1 MLSSNVDSWI
11 REVSGPLLARPMTGR
26 SDVRAS
32 DAPGPIDVTG
42 KGVVPS
48 NSLRTRVSRL
58 WGPDVVAGRRARVI
72 RISAN
77 LVGAGGA
84 ALFAQASLQVY
95 LRTHRLIGVAFCA
108 EQAWVAVAYLVR
120 RPARVVTRRTG
131 DWLLAFGG
139 TFGGVLFRPVGVHPS
154 WGVGAGLGLQL
165 LGLGIFV
172 CSFFALGR
180 SFGFCPRCPG
190 GGRGWSRRR
199 GPPPHLRLLLPLA
212 ARVSAAEPLS
222 AQRARLA
229 VRDGLQRRKG
239 ARRRTSAHVERALR
253 RLSPAGP
260 MEDVALRLVV
270 RGARVT

>member
-11 REVSGPLLARPMTGR
+11 GEVSGPLLARPMTGLGE
-26 SDVRAS
+26 VRAS
-32 DAPGPIDVTG
+32 DAPGPIDVAG

-48 NSLRTRVSRL
+48 KSLRTRVSRL
-58 WGPDVVAGRRARVI
+58 GGPDVVSGRRARVI

-84 ALFAQASLQVY
+84 ALFAQASLQAY
-95 LRTHRLIGVAFCA
+95 LRTHRLIGVAFFA

-180 SFGFCPRCPG
+180 SFGFAPAD
-190 GGRGWSRRR
+190 RG
-199 GPPPHLRLLLPLA
+199 
-212 ARVSAAEPLS
+212 
-222 AQRARLA
+222 
-229 VRDGLQRRKG
+229 
-239 ARRRTSAHVERALR
+239 
-253 RLSPAGP
+253 
-260 MEDVALRLVV
+260 LVV
-270 RGARVT
+270 RGPYAIVRHPVYACYFLLQLGYLLQSLSVRNALVMLFATGCNVGRALAEERLLASSEPYDDYRRRVRWRMLPLVW

>member
-1 MLSSNVDSWI
+1 MHSSNVDSWI
-11 REVSGPLLARPMTGR
+11 REVSGPLLARPVTGL

-32 DAPGPIDVTG
+32 DATGPIDVAG

-48 NSLRTRVSRL
+48 TSLRTRVSRL
-58 WGPDVVAGRRARVI
+58 WGPDVVSGRRARVI

-84 ALFAQASLQVY
+84 ALFAQASLQAY
-95 LRTHRLIGVAFCA
+95 FRTHRLIGVAFCA

-139 TFGGVLFRPVGVHPS
+139 TFGGVMFRPVGVHPS
-154 WGVGAGLGLQL
+154 WGVGAGLALQL

-180 SFGFCPRCPG
+180 SFGFAPAD
-190 GGRGWSRRR
+190 RG
-199 GPPPHLRLLLPLA
+199 
-212 ARVSAAEPLS
+212 
-222 AQRARLA
+222 
-229 VRDGLQRRKG
+229 
-239 ARRRTSAHVERALR
+239 
-253 RLSPAGP
+253 
-260 MEDVALRLVV
+260 LVV
-270 RGARVT
+270 RGPYAVVRHPVYACYFLLQLGYLLQSLSVRNAFVMLFVTGCNVGRALAEERLLTSSEPYDDYRRRVRWRMLPLVW